1 MRATGIAVL
10 SLLLV
15 GCGASAGPV
24 LLSEGTPLEDPY
36 DGPLYLRVSQ
46 PDHRDPL
53 VRAGAAGR
61 VIECSGDPY
70 SGSTGSNWGVPE
82 GLATPAEA
90 LEAFI
95 RDQAASPI
103 PVAGY
108 HLERETQ
115 DRVLFTYQVSGDTK
129 VAVIVAKNSD
139 HRTSGEDGWSTET
152 FAQCDP
158 AELPDEVTDELDID
172 VWVNEQGE
180 RIPVTV
186 ISSSQGPEHC
196 DWDSATFLHLRGDT
210 FVKDPEGVLPSEHLN
225 GTFVPDTSMPTDAND
240 TGYRLDAQQLWVRAD
255 GSAAFVMTEQR
266 VERWPAADEALG
278 CM

>member
-1 MRATGIAVL
+1 VKATGIALL

-15 GCGASAGPV
+15 GCGALAGPV
-24 LLSEGTPLEDPY
+24 VLSEGTPVEDPY

-46 PDHRDPL
+46 PDHRNFL

-61 VIECSGDPY
+61 VIQCSGDPY

-82 GLATPAEA
+82 GLATSAKA

-95 RDQAASPI
+95 RDQAGPPI
-103 PVAGY
+103 PAAGY
-108 HLERETQ
+108 RLERETQ
-115 DRVLFTYQVSGDTK
+115 DRVLFTYDVSGDTK

-139 HRTSGEDGWSTET
+139 GTSGEDGWSMET

-158 AELPDEVTDELDID
+158 AELPDAVTEELDID

-180 RIPVTV
+180 RVPVTV
-186 ISSSQGPEHC
+186 ISSGQGPEHC
-196 DWDSATFLHLRGDT
+196 DWDSATFLDLRGDT
-210 FVKDPEGVLPSEHLN
+210 FVKDPEGVLPSEYVN
-225 GTFVPDTSMPTDAND
+225 GTFVPDTSLPADAND
-240 TGYRLDAQQLWVRAD
+240 TGYRLDAQQLWVGAD
-255 GSAAFVMTEQR
+255 GSAAFIVTEEG

-278 CM
+278 CA